1 MNRHGCKPTAEQ
13 DWRVPSGPTWLAGP
27 TSTNLPAVDG
37 CPPRP
42 GPGPG
47 AAPTRSPP
55 RSPGA
60 LRGRAAPWWAAW
72 PLVSV
77 SVSFTPSGTVHRC
90 SPRSCLRS
98 SRTVADAGERGPA
111 LLESV
116 LGASPREFESRIL
129 RHADLRQCAE
139 QPRSSCLDT
148 EICLS
153 FCPRKSTKRRPG
165 VRTPDKRAPW
175 RSGLAVSVR
184 DLPDTRQLTDLITLS
199 DREVPGERAPSRRS
213 ARPRALA

>member
-1 MNRHGCKPTAEQ
+1 MNWHGCKPAAQQ
-13 DWRVPSGPTWLAGP
+13 DWRVLSGSAWLAAR
-27 TSTNLPAVDG
+27 PAG
-37 CPPRP
+37 TGSRC
-42 GPGPG
+42 G
-47 AAPTRSPP
+47 ATRSPR
-55 RSPGA
+55 RSPGV
-60 LRGRAAPWWAAW
+60 APRPCWVAWWAAW

-77 SVSFTPSGTVHRC
+77 SVHSPLSGTVHRC

-129 RHADLRQCAE
+129 RHADLRRCAE

-184 DLPDTRQLTDLITLS
+184 DLPDTRQLTDRITLS
-199 DREVPGERAPSRRS
+199 DREVPGERAPSRY
-213 ARPRALA
+213 ALVGGRW